1 MADTVATLVED
12 VLTVGGFETSEA
24 EALKSLTR
32 CQRQMCAR
40 SRCYRKKLNVGTT
53 ASGVQEYALP
63 AGVTEIFELQV
74 GGVVFGAGR
83 HQDLAEGAQGWI
95 WLGGEGGVFTRD
107 DDTTG
112 ATKIA
117 LFPIP
122 TSGGA
127 TTVGAEIAAFAAVQP
142 PDITA
147 GLDSSIVIPPNFID
161 ALTAGAVSRLMRR
174 LEGRPDLAA

>member
-12 VLTVGGFETSEA
+12 VLTVGGVETSEA

-32 CQRQMCAR
+32 CHRQM
-40 SRCYRKKLNVGTT
+40 LNVGTT